1 MRGWLPTSLKYRH
14 SMKHVHK
21 SVLLWYSPREMY
33 GLVTDVQAYPH
44 FLPWCDRA
52 EVVQTHDDG
61 VTARVHIAFAGVHQ
75 AFTTRNVN
83 EPGVSVTMHLVDG
96 PFSKLEGTWRFTP
109 LQKPAQAA
117 GGSGDPLDAQA
128 CKVEFS
134 LSYAFSSRALSLV
147 VSPVF
152 DRIANTFV
160 EAFVKRAEQ
169 VHGPR

>member
-1 MRGWLPTSLKYRH
+1 
-14 SMKHVHK
+14 MKHVHK

-33 GLVTDVQAYPH
+33 GLVTDVQAYPQ

-96 PFSKLEGTWRFTP
+96 PFSRLEGTWRFTP
-109 LQKPAQAA
+109 LQKP
-117 GGSGDPLDAQA
+117 GSATGPSVDPLDAQA

>member
-1 MRGWLPTSLKYRH
+1 
-14 SMKHVHK
+14 MKHVHK

-33 GLVTDVQAYPH
+33 GLVTDVQAYPQ

-52 EVVQTHDDG
+52 EVISTHDDG
-61 VTARVHIAFAGVHQ
+61 VTARLHIAFAGVHQ
-75 AFTTRNVN
+75 AFTTRNIN
-83 EPGVSVTMHLVDG
+83 EINQVVTMKLVDG
-96 PFSKLEGTWRFTP
+96 PFSQLEGTWRFIP
-109 LQKPAQAA
+109 LQKP
-117 GGSGDPLDAQA
+117 GSAVQDEGDPADAAA

-134 LSYAFSSRALSLV
+134 LSYAFASRALSLV

>member
-1 MRGWLPTSLKYRH
+1 
-14 SMKHVHK
+14 MKHVHK

-33 GLVTDVQAYPH
+33 GLVTDVQAYPQ
-44 FLPWCDRA
+44 FLPWCERA
-52 EVVQTHDDG
+52 EVIQPHGDG
-61 VTARVHIAFAGVHQ
+61 VTARLHIAFAGVHQ

-83 EPGVSVTMHLVDG
+83 QPVESVTMHLVDG
-96 PFSKLEGTWRFTP
+96 PFSQLEGTWRFTP
-109 LQKPAQAA
+109 LQKPGQTPDPAA
-117 GGSGDPLDAQA
+117 DPADAPA

-134 LSYAFSSRALSLV
+134 LAYAFANRALSLV

>member
-1 MRGWLPTSLKYRH
+1 
-14 SMKHVHK
+14 MKHVQK

-33 GLVTDVQAYPH
+33 GLVTGVQDYPQ
-44 FLPWCDRA
+44 FLPWCERA
-52 EVVQTHDDG
+52 EVLQQHPDG
-61 VTARVHIAFAGVHQ
+61 VTARLHIAFAGVHQ
-75 AFTTRNVN
+75 AFTTRNTHD
-83 EPGVSVTMHLVDG
+83 EGRSLHMALVDG
-96 PFSKLEGTWRFTP
+96 PFSQLEGTWRFLP
-109 LQKPAQAA
+109 LQKPGVEPSA
-117 GGSGDPLDAQA
+117 DPLDAPA

-134 LSYAFSSRALSLV
+134 LQYAFASRTLSMV

>member
-1 MRGWLPTSLKYRH
+1 
-14 SMKHVHK
+14 MKHVHK

-52 EVVQTHDDG
+52 EVLQQHDDG
-61 VTARVHIAFAGVHQ
+61 VTARLHIAFAGVHQ

-83 EPGVSVTMHLVDG
+83 RPFEGVTMNLVEG
-96 PFSKLEGTWRFTP
+96 PFSNLEGTWRFTP
-109 LQKPAQAA
+109 LQKPGQGADA
-117 GGSGDPLDAQA
+117 GGDPADAPA

-134 LSYAFSSRALSLV
+134 LAYAFSSRALSLV

>member
-1 MRGWLPTSLKYRH
+1 
-14 SMKHVHK
+14 MKHVHK

-33 GLVTDVQAYPH
+33 GLVTDVQAYPQ

-52 EVVQTHDDG
+52 EVIQSHDDG
-61 VTARVHIAFAGVHQ
+61 VTAKLHIAFAGVHQ

-83 EPGVSVTMHLVDG
+83 EPCVSVNMRLVDG

-109 LQKPAQAA
+109 LQKPGQI
-117 GGSGDPLDAQA
+117 DPQPADPFDAPA

-134 LSYAFSSRALSLV
+134 LSYAFASRALSLV

>member
-1 MRGWLPTSLKYRH
+1 
-14 SMKHVHK
+14 
-21 SVLLWYSPREMY
+21 MY
-33 GLVTDVQAYPH
+33 GLVTAIQDYPQ

-52 EVVQTHDDG
+52 ELLQTHDDG
-61 VTARVHIAFAGVHQ
+61 VTARLHIAFAGVHQ
-75 AFTTRNVN
+75 AFTTRNTH
-83 EPGVSVTMHLVDG
+83 EPGRSVHMTLVDG
-96 PFSKLEGTWRFTP
+96 PFSQLEGTWRFQP
-109 LQKPAQAA
+109 LQQP
-117 GGSGDPLDAQA
+117 GTEPTGDPLDAPA

-134 LSYAFSSRALSLV
+134 LHYAFASRTLSMV

>member
-1 MRGWLPTSLKYRH
+1 
-14 SMKHVHK
+14 MKHVQK

-33 GLVTDVQAYPH
+33 GLVTGVQDYPQ
-44 FLPWCDRA
+44 FLPWCERA
-52 EVVQTHDDG
+52 EVLQQHPDG
-61 VTARVHIAFAGVHQ
+61 VTARLHIAFAGVHQ
-75 AFTTRNVN
+75 AFTTRNTHD
-83 EPGVSVTMHLVDG
+83 EGRSLHMALVDG
-96 PFSKLEGTWRFTP
+96 PFSQLEGTWRFLP
-109 LQKPAQAA
+109 LQKPGVESSA
-117 GGSGDPLDAQA
+117 DPLDAPA

-134 LSYAFSSRALSLV
+134 LQYAFASRTLSMV

>member
-1 MRGWLPTSLKYRH
+1 
-14 SMKHVHK
+14 MKHVHK

-33 GLVTDVQAYPH
+33 GLVTDVQAYPQ

-52 EVVQTHDDG
+52 EVVETHDDG
-61 VTARVHIAFAGVHQ
+61 VTARIHIAFAGVHQ

-83 EPGVSVTMHLVDG
+83 QSGACVTMRLVDG
-96 PFSKLEGTWRFTP
+96 PFSRLEGTWRFTP
-109 LQKPAQAA
+109 LQKPGQPVDA
-117 GGSGDPLDAQA
+117 STDPADSPA
-128 CKVEFS
+128 CKVEFD

-147 VSPVF
+147 ISPVF

>member
-1 MRGWLPTSLKYRH
+1 
-14 SMKHVHK
+14 MKHVHK

-33 GLVTDVQAYPH
+33 GLVTAIQDYPQ

-52 EVVQTHDDG
+52 ESLQAHPDG
-61 VTARVHIAFAGVHQ
+61 VTAKLHIAFAGVHQ
-75 AFTTRNVN
+75 AFTTRNTHD
-83 EPGVSVTMHLVDG
+83 PGRGVHMALVDG
-96 PFSKLEGTWRFTP
+96 PFSQLEGSWRFTP
-109 LQKPAQAA
+109 LQQPGTDPA
-117 GGSGDPLDAQA
+117 SDPLDAPA

-134 LSYAFSSRALSLV
+134 LHYAFASRTLSMV

>member
-1 MRGWLPTSLKYRH
+1 
-14 SMKHVHK
+14 MKHVHK

-33 GLVTDVQAYPH
+33 GLVTDVQAYPQ

-52 EVVQTHDDG
+52 EVIQTHDDG
-61 VTARVHIAFAGVHQ
+61 VTARLHIAFAGVHQ

-83 EPGVSVTMHLVDG
+83 EPCGSVTMTLVDG

-109 LQKPAQAA
+109 LQKPGQTSDAA
-117 GGSGDPLDAQA
+117 ADPADSPA

-134 LSYAFSSRALSLV
+134 LAYAFSSRALSLV

-169 VHGPR
+169 VHGAR

>member
-1 MRGWLPTSLKYRH
+1 
-14 SMKHVHK
+14 MKHVHK

-33 GLVTDVQAYPH
+33 GLVTDVQAYPQ

-52 EVVQTHDDG
+52 EVVQIHEDG
-61 VTARVHIAFAGVHQ
+61 MTARVHIAFAGVHQ

-83 EPGVSVTMHLVDG
+83 EPNVSVTMHLVDG

-109 LQKPAQAA
+109 LQKPGQAVDA
-117 GGSGDPLDAQA
+117 PADPADAPA

>member
-1 MRGWLPTSLKYRH
+1 
-14 SMKHVHK
+14 MKHVHK

-33 GLVTDVQAYPH
+33 GLVTDVQAYPQ

-52 EVVQTHDDG
+52 EVIEAHDDG
-61 VTARVHIAFAGVHQ
+61 VTAKLHIAFAGVHQ

-83 EPGVSVTMHLVDG
+83 VPCASVSMKLVDG
-96 PFSKLEGTWRFTP
+96 PFSQLEGTWRFTP
-109 LQKPAQAA
+109 LQKPGQTPDA
-117 GGSGDPLDAQA
+117 GADPADAPA

-169 VHGPR
+169 VHGAR